1 MKINHNIMPKY
12 EIMVDI
18 LQNKINII
26 TVLDFKSIGV

>member
-1 MKINHNIMPKY
+1 MKINHNIIPKY